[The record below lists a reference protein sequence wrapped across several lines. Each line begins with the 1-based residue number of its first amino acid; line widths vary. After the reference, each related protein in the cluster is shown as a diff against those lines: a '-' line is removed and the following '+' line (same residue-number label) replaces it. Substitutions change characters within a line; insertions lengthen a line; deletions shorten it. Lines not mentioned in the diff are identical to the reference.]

1 MIYYKDFDFSCIDT
15 TRIELKQGKR
25 KISYLNID
33 FAVDIETSSFYHND
47 EKCAYPYLMSVNICG
62 NIVYCRY
69 MSELFEIFQKI
80 KQYFGL
86 TFRKRIIMF
95 VHNLAYEFQ
104 FFRDICRFSEV
115 FARST
120 LKPMKCFD
128 YNSCIEFR
136 CSYTVSGL
144 KLIDLAKNLKTAN
157 ISKLSGDEYDYNKIR
172 HSKTPLTD
180 YELKYS
186 EHDVL
191 ILHYWIL
198 EEIQRNKNDITQIP
212 LTQTGY
218 IRRDCREYIFNNVD
232 VKNYRKMII
241 KCTPD
246 KDLFIL
252 LHNAFGGGDT
262 HANFLHNKLLKKLV
276 DSLDFASSYPAV
288 MVKCK
293 FPRKFIK
300 VDENTLDME
309 YYRNFINKKACV
321 MCIGFDHIEAKRNHH
336 ILSFSKCKSIEKYVL
351 DNGRVVSGDK
361 VMTYMTDIDF
371 KDFENFYNY
380 KGVKIYSFYYSD
392 YQYLPTPFVKYILQL
407 FEYKT
412 TLKGLEDEH
421 NKAMYLQSKQFING
435 LYGMAVTNIVNDDI
449 EFVEGKNDKIKFKCG
464 WAKNV
469 VDIETALKKY
479 KYNNNSFL
487 LYQWGVW
494 VTSYA
499 RHFLRD
505 TIAKIEDNSKNV
517 DDFIYCDTDSI
528 KLTNYKRHKKI
539 FDEYNK
545 QNEKDMKTAMEYHG
559 FPIDNYKAKTKK
571 GNIKTLGAWEFDG
584 HYEAFK
590 TLGAKRYM
598 YYSRK
603 YPLVVS
609 VQPQHRR
616 KLKRAKFG
624 KWYDGG
630 YNLVVSGV
638 NKKPAMPYILDNGGF
653 SFFKRG
659 MTIPKEHT
667 GKATHTYISRHY
679 KFDVIDY
686 LGNVDT
692 CEQTNY
698 IHLEQQE
705 YTMKTK
711 YNLADIL
718 QVMNEFLDGESDI
731 GTPYY
736 NSHEELNIRQVVV

>member
-15 TRIELKQGKR
+15 TEIELKQGKR

-33 FAVDIETSSFYHND
+33 FAVDIETSSFYLND
-47 EKCAYPYLMSVNICG
+47 EKYAYPYLMSVNICG

-69 MSELFEIFQKI
+69 MTELYEIFQEI
-80 KQYFGL
+80 KQHFGL

-95 VHNLAYEFQ
+95 IHNLSYEFQ

-115 FARST
+115 FARSS
-120 LKPMKCFD
+120 LKPMKAFD

-144 KLIDLAKNLKTAN
+144 KLKDLAKNLKTAK

-172 HSKTPLTD
+172 HSKTPLSE
-180 YELKYS
+180 YELEYS
-186 EHDVL
+186 EVDVL

-198 EEIQRNKNDITQIP
+198 EEIQRNNNDITQIP

-218 IRRDCREYIFNNVD
+218 IRRECREYIFNNVD

-336 ILSFSKCKSIEKYVL
+336 ILSFSKCKTIENYVL

-361 VMTYMTDIDF
+361 VMTYMTDVDF

-380 KGVKIYSFYYSD
+380 TGAKIYSFYYSD

-407 FEYKT
+407 FGYKT

-449 EFVEGKNDKIKFKCG
+449 EFVEGKNDKIKYKQG
-464 WAKNV
+464 WAKNS

-505 TIAKIEDNSKNV
+505 TIAKIEDNSINV

-528 KLTNYKRHKKI
+528 KLTNFKRHKRI
-539 FDEYNK
+539 FDEYNE
-545 QNEKDMKTAMEYHG
+545 QNEKDMKLAMAYHG
-559 FPIDNYKAKTKK
+559 LDENAYKAKTINGEIKVLGIWEHETKK
-571 GNIKTLGAWEFDG
+571 SGA
-584 HYEAFK
+584 YKYFK

-598 YYSRK
+598 YYDTE
-603 YPLVVS
+603 YHLT
-609 VQPQHRR
+609 
-616 KLKRAKFG
+616 
-624 KWYDGG
+624 
-630 YNLVVSGV
+630 VSGLNPDIAV
-638 NKKPAMPYILDNGGF
+638 KYIEQNGGF

-659 MTIPKEHT
+659 MTIPKEYT

-679 KFDVIDY
+679 KIDVIDY

-692 CEQTNY
+692 CEQTNF

-711 YNLADIL
+711 YNIADIL
-718 QVMNEFLDGESDI
+718 QNMNEFLDGESDI
-731 GTPYY
+731 GTPYRS
-736 NSHEELNIRQVVV
+736 SHEELNIRQIFG